1 MGLDMFA
8 HAVPVDLL
16 KTDAEVDLKIEIPDG
31 FSLVRWR
38 KFNNL
43 HGWMWRLYEK
53 KGGMDPEFN
62 CELLRLNSTDIDQ
75 LETDVDAKNLPSQGG
90 FFFGGAEEFDEG
102 MADEIR
108 EFITQAREAIAAG
121 KAVLYYAWW

>member
-8 HAVPVDLL
+8 HAVPVAKLSSDQ
-16 KTDAEVDLKIEIPDG
+16 EVDLEYQIPDG
-31 FSLVRWR
+31 FRLAYWR

-43 HGWMWRLYEK
+43 HGWMWRLYER
-53 KGGMDPEFN
+53 KGGSDSEFN
-62 CELLRLNSTDIDQ
+62 CNLLRLNSDDLDQ
-75 LETDVDAKNLPSQGG
+75 LESDIGSDDMPPQEG
-90 FFFGGAEEFDEG
+90 FFFGECEDFDSD

-108 EFITQAREAIAAG
+108 EFIKQAKEAIAAG

>member
-1 MGLDMFA
+1 MGLDMFS

-16 KTDAEVDLKIEIPDG
+16 NTNAEVDLEYEIPDG

-43 HGWMWRLYEK
+43 HGWMWRLYDQ
-53 KGGMDPEFN
+53 KGGADHLFN
-62 CELLRLNSTDIDQ
+62 CSLMRLYSDDLDQ
-75 LETDVDAKNLPSQGG
+75 LEADVGSEDLPPQEG
-90 FFFGGAEEFDEG
+90 FFFGECEDFDSE

-108 EFITQAREAIAAG
+108 DFIVKAREAIAAG